1 MERTGRVSAI
11 AHSNARARLATL
23 DRSECRACSPAP
35 CACQSPPPR
44 RSPREGARKR
54 RRRRVARSARF
65 SPTHIPSDKAKK
77 YIPHRPRTILLV
89 LPRRSAVK
97 CRAAFKQTGHAA
109 CGTCGVVH
117 AGPCASCACAR
128 THDSRGGAAVC
139 PCGCHGDKMMHRATT
154 RRAMVSAAAAAL
166 PLFVASGH
174 SALAL
179 PSPTAVDDMEAR
191 KMAREEVLKAARAK
205 AAAAAAPAPAPPP
218 PKED

>member
-1 MERTGRVSAI
+1 
-11 AHSNARARLATL
+11 
-23 DRSECRACSPAP
+23 
-35 CACQSPPPR
+35 
-44 RSPREGARKR
+44 
-54 RRRRVARSARF
+54 
-65 SPTHIPSDKAKK
+65 
-77 YIPHRPRTILLV
+77 
-89 LPRRSAVK
+89 
-97 CRAAFKQTGHAA
+97 
-109 CGTCGVVH
+109 
-117 AGPCASCACAR
+117 
-128 THDSRGGAAVC
+128 
-139 PCGCHGDKMMHRATT
+139 MMHRATT